1 MTLTTNEITNSVKEA
16 AKEYPIKRVVL
27 FGSYANGSFNENSDV
42 DLIVEFDTE
51 HVSLLTLSGLKL
63 RMEELLGKDVDV
75 IHGPLNRDAMIG
87 IDKAVPLYE
96 S

>member
-51 HVSLLTLSGLKL
+51 HVSLLT
-63 RMEELLGKDVDV
+63 
-75 IHGPLNRDAMIG
+75 
-87 IDKAVPLYE
+87 
-96 S
+96 